1 MGWKMALIDFLKN
14 IYLQSKITLMD
25 YDNDIIL
32 INKDFA
38 FTLRGNITKK
48 FKEYT
53 TRNIMFIL
61 AENKNEFKIYIK

>member
-1 MGWKMALIDFLKN
+1 MALIDFLRN

-38 FTLRGNITKK
+38 FTPKVNIKK
-48 FKEYT
+48 NLK
-53 TRNIMFIL
+53 NI
-61 AENKNEFKIYIK
+61 

>member
-1 MGWKMALIDFLKN
+1 
-14 IYLQSKITLMD
+14 MD
-25 YDNDIIL
+25 YYNDIIL
-32 INKDFA
+32 IDKGFA

-53 TRNIMFIL
+53 NREVVFIL

>member
-1 MGWKMALIDFLKN
+1 MALIDFLRN
-14 IYLQSKITLMD
+14 IYLQSKITLID

-32 INKDFA
+32 INNDFA

-48 FKEYT
+48 FREYIT
-53 TRNIMFIL
+53 KKIMFIL